1 MTLEPYK
8 QTIRRNQI
16 DKGRDPVT
24 LSLSADGV
32 AWDRH
37 WAVRYDGRG
46 LPISQGGSCPNYKG
60 AAKGCGYQYPGALVD
75 TERGEMVVS
84 YSVGKEDIALTR

>member
-1 MTLEPYK
+1 VYLVG
-8 QTIRRNQI
+8 IRINQI

-32 AWDRH
+32 AWGRH
-37 WAVRYDGRG
+37 WAVHYDGRG
-46 LPISQGGSCPNYKG
+46 LPISHGDAVARTTKG
-60 AAKGCGYQYPGALVD
+60 RRRAAATSTRVHWSTPSGALD
-75 TERGEMVVS
+75 TEMVVS